1 MTTLASRALTILHE
15 WVQSQSLRKHCYA
28 VADSMKH
35 FAHLRGTDVAEPD
48 ACRRKRAM
56 KRERNLRLLIVD
68 GRGDDLELC
77 VRSRL
82 RAKLNERRTDES
94 NMERRDA
101 RRKR

>member
-1 MTTLASRALTILHE
+1 MRRARATDNNASAGRA
-15 WVQSQSLRKHCYA
+15 
-28 VADSMKH
+28 
-35 FAHLRGTDVAEPD
+35 FHLRYSPDQVILRGDGCSMIPTFNLSAFAKPD

-82 RAKLNERRTDES
+82 RAKLNERPTDES

-101 RRKR
+101 SRK

>member
-1 MTTLASRALTILHE
+1 
-15 WVQSQSLRKHCYA
+15 
-28 VADSMKH
+28 
-35 FAHLRGTDVAEPD
+35 
-48 ACRRKRAM
+48 M

-101 RRKR
+101 RRK